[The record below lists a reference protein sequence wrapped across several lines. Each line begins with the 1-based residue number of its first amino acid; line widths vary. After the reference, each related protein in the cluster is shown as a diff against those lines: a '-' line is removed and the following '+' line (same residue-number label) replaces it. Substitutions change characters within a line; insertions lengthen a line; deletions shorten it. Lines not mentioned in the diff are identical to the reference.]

1 MSDYCLRLPKE
12 YAHRL
17 ELLGEALHSIHEVV
31 STAGLVDASSASGI
45 QKPLSTLG
53 YVGLIPES
61 DVRDAIV
68 QGLGPLVF
76 DQDERRR
83 WASWQL
89 EVLLATGMPTVR
101 ARAVAADASA
111 ALTLLARGY
120 YRGMQQMLH
129 VGWESGGTHVSSLL
143 ITSAGFRKL
152 TALDDQ
158 YLLATVAD
166 GTATLG
172 GLAVQAAAMIGLS
185 IPAVREESAGS
196 FVASLPMVAPVSVA
210 HLRQYLTSGS
220 GESFMRVADAVGRG
234 VLRG

>member
-1 MSDYCLRLPKE
+1 MVKSDPMSDYCLRLPKE

-61 DVRDAIV
+61 DVRDAMV

-129 VGWESGGTHVSSLL
+129 VRVGVGRHARLVLADHVGRVQEAYR
-143 ITSAGFRKL
+143 AGR
-152 TALDDQ
+152 
-158 YLLATVAD
+158 
-166 GTATLG
+166 
-172 GLAVQAAAMIGLS
+172 
-185 IPAVREESAGS
+185 
-196 FVASLPMVAPVSVA
+196 PVSLG
-210 HLRQYLTSGS
+210 HG
-220 GESFMRVADAVGRG
+220 G
-234 VLRG
+234 